1 MPCYFFSEERYDHGL
16 CEFLH
21 PPLHH
26 HAPPPT
32 QAPEGCVLILQ
43 CQHGHTLGRPDA
55 GRSDCGQKR
64 KCYSICQVMVT
75 NIGGQGHLS
84 RSRTLFFFGHCGCQ
98 FTWITSEYNSLI
110 LFRENIHQEIS
121 NNVIWRVN
129 NWTFSNLFLSAC
141 DCTGIFQ

>member
-1 MPCYFFSEERYDHGL
+1 MYFVKQQPVNLIAMLFFSEEGYDHGL

-98 FTWITSEYNSLI
+98 FT
-110 LFRENIHQEIS
+110 
-121 NNVIWRVN
+121 
-129 NWTFSNLFLSAC
+129 
-141 DCTGIFQ
+141 